1 MRVNTFL
8 SLGILSL
15 TALISSGCS
24 ALAPGQLVAVNCD
37 RPALRDT
44 CSGENGGYTARADG
58 HALQDSNAN
67 KKIQ

>member
-8 SLGILSL
+8 SLGIFSL
-15 TALISSGCS
+15 AALVLSGCS

-44 CSGENGGYTARADG
+44 CSGENGGYTTRAG
-58 HALQDSNAN
+58 GYSLQDSNAN
-67 KKIQ
+67 KKSQ